1 MLELILAVALATT
14 VSFLCSITEAAFYSF
29 PLSRIERMRKEGKK
43 AGEILYALRM
53 DVEKPI
59 TAILTLNTVAATA
72 GAAVSGAAAVQVFG
86 DQYLALFTAAFTM
99 LILLLGEIVPKT
111 TGVAYARQ
119 LAPALAKPLLVM
131 VWLCMPVIWLFGRL
145 IRLIGKGQK
154 GHETDEDDIRAVVSL
169 TRQAGVIKPYEESAI
184 RNILALDDKRVD
196 EIMTPR
202 TVVFSLPATMT
213 VGEAMEA
220 NKTWPHTRI
229 PVFEGE
235 DVEEIVGVV
244 YRRQV
249 FEAAANDHLDMRLG
263 EFMRPVRF
271 VLENLTLDRLLR
283 KFLESRMHLFVV
295 LDEYGGMAGVVSL
308 EDVLE
313 EMLGSEIVDETD
325 QVVDMRE
332 LARLR
337 RSELVPAAGSGPA
350 SGPTGSSGPGR
361 VDNPGSNT

>member
-1 MLELILAVALATT
+1 MLELILAVALATS
-14 VSFLCSITEAAFYSF
+14 VSFLCSITEAAFYSI
-29 PLSRIERMRKEGKK
+29 PLSRIERMRKDGSKT
-43 AGEILYALRM
+43 GEILHALRM

-59 TAILTLNTVAATA
+59 TAILTLNTAANTA
-72 GAAVSGAAAVQVFG
+72 GAAIAGAAAVQVFG
-86 DQYLALFTAAFTM
+86 DQSLALFTAGFT
-99 LILLLGEIVPKT
+99 LLLLLLGEIVPKT

-131 VWLCMPVIWLFGRL
+131 VWLCLPVIWLFGRL
-145 IRLIGKGQK
+145 IRLIGKRQK
-154 GHETDEDDIRAVVSL
+154 GPEADEDDIRAVVSL
-169 TRQAGVIKPYEESAI
+169 TRQAGGIKPYEESAI

-202 TVVFSLPATMT
+202 TVVFSLPASMT
-213 VGEAMEA
+213 VSEAMEV

-235 DVEEIVGVV
+235 DAEEIVGVV

-249 FEAAANDHLDMRLG
+249 FQAAANDQLELRLG
-263 EFMRPVRF
+263 DLMRPVRF

-332 LARLR
+332 LARMR
-337 RSELVPAAGSGPA
+337 RSELVPGGRGGSGGQSQP
-350 SGPTGSSGPGR
+350 
-361 VDNPGSNT
+361 